1 MSTLHKLQQFLARR
15 FALGEEELTQERS
28 LQSLGIDSL
37 AALELMFDLEDE
49 FGICVPQE
57 PQAIETLGDLVA
69 LIDRQQALRC
79 AVAA

>member
-1 MSTLHKLQQFLARR
+1 MSTYQKTREFLARR
-15 FALGEEELTQERS
+15 FALAETEMTPERT

-49 FGICVPQE
+49 FGITVPHQ
-57 PQAIETLGDLVA
+57 PQSIETLGDLVSF
-69 LIDRQQALRC
+69 IDRQLVLRC